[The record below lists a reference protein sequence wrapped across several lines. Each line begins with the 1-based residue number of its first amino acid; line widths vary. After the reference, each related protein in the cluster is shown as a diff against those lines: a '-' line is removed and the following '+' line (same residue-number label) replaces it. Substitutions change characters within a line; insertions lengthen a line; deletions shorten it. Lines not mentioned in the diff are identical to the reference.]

1 LYYLGVLVLIGCTL
15 AIKTRN
21 LDPRFGE
28 AKQLAFAMYNIAF
41 TGIVIIVVLNL
52 VELEYSIKV
61 ILHAAGVCWG
71 TVFSSFAFVLPR
83 LLAIKKDNK
92 AVTHASKR
100 FTMQGGNQVLVSRNL
115 LGGISGLS
123 SDFQKSSDFRSSGV
137 SGPFVAG
144 HSLEHVS
151 EGHASSGE
159 MVYNDSEADPEECK
173 PEQVTSSPGAEEAA
187 RGKKEIR

>member
-1 LYYLGVLVLIGCTL
+1 MLIGCTL

-52 VELEYSIKV
+52 VELEYTTKV

-92 AVTHASKR
+92 AVTHANKR

-115 LGGISGLS
+115 GRISGL
-123 SDFQKSSDFRSSGV
+123 SDFRSSGA
-137 SGPFVAG
+137 SGSFVAR
-144 HSLEHVS
+144 HSLGNVS
-151 EGHASSGE
+151 EGHLSSGDI
-159 MVYNDSEADPEECK
+159 VYNDSEADPEECK
-173 PEQVTSSPGAEEAA
+173 PEQIASPPGAPEEAP
-187 RGKKEIR
+187 RKDKEIR